1 MALIDDVKVALRV
14 STTDAGITGQISDLI
29 EEAKL
34 DLCRTAD
41 ISSASV
47 QTPDALVKGAI
58 KCYCGYIWTDDMDEK
73 DRLKAAYDDYKAKL
87 SMSTAYGTYEPEP
100 DPEDDQNEESLDAHS
115 DQSDGNA

>member
-14 STTDAGITGQISDLI
+14 CTNDAGITGQISDMI

-47 QTPDALVKGAI
+47 NNPDALVKGAI
-58 KCYCGYIWTDDMDEK
+58 KCYCSYVWTDDDLEK
-73 DRLKAAYDDYKAKL
+73 QRLKACYDDYKAKL
-87 SMSTAYGTYEPEP
+87 AMSSEYGTYNPPQEVTP
-100 DPEDDQNEESLDAHS
+100 DETSDDSQS
-115 DQSDGNA
+115 DQPSGNA

>member
-14 STTDAGITGQISDLI
+14 STTDAGITGQIYDLI

-47 QTPDALVKGAI
+47 QNPDALVKGAI
-58 KCYCGYIWTDDMDEK
+58 KCYCGYIWTDDMEEK
-73 DRLKAAYDDYKAKL
+73 DKLKACYDDYKAKL
-87 SMSTAYGTYEPEP
+87 SMSTAYGTYEPE
-100 DPEDDQNEESLDAHS
+100 EDDQDEESIDAQS
-115 DQSDGNA
+115 DQSDGDA